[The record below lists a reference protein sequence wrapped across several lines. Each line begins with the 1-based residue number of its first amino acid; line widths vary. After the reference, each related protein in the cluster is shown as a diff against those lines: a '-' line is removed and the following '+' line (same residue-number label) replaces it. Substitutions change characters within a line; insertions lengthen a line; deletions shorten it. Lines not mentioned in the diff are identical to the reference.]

1 MNLFFGKEGKYW
13 TKDWIDIVMIE
24 TMEGKEGQWKQCLK
38 ETETNWN
45 PRQASRSYTIT
56 RKKKKQTVKNFYIYI
71 IFL

>member
-1 MNLFFGKEGKYW
+1 
-13 TKDWIDIVMIE
+13 MIE

-38 ETETNWN
+38 ETETNYN